1 VIKYNLEVI
10 DLIESDYL
18 VYYIAAGVVLVGLML
33 FLILRKPKTKKSAF
47 IVDDL
52 LIGQLLQIIPFSNM
66 KSINS
71 EVSRVKIEV
80 LNLEIVDFD
89 RLKSISN
96 GVFISGKSIKIMFK
110 DSADEIVK
118 AINNKR

>member
-1 VIKYNLEVI
+1 
-10 DLIESDYL
+10 
-18 VYYIAAGVVLVGLML
+18 ML
-33 FLILRKPKTKKSAF
+33 FLILKKPKTKKSAF

-52 LIGQLLQIIPFSNM
+52 LIGELLQIILFSNIL
-66 KSINS
+66 KISS

-80 LNLEIVDFD
+80 VNLDIVDFE

-96 GVFISGKSIKIMFK
+96 GVFISGKNIKIMFK